1 MFMRLASL
9 ICHPIDTQRR
19 DTRRRGKFAMTVQ
32 PPLAFV
38 SACLLSLSLG
48 AVQAQQQGAAE
59 STTLVPTA
67 VVAPTA
73 GTRVI
78 VLQGQGNFRDL
89 GGYEAADGRHVKW
102 GMIYRSGELSHLTDA
117 DYRRLTTLDIRTIYD
132 LRDQS
137 ERASQPTVWDAG
149 PVSAFVSAKTEAVSG
164 TLSSLSDPKFDAAR
178 ARAALAD
185 FYARMPSLYA
195 PEYRA
200 IVHELLDGHAPL
212 LLHCTAGKDR
222 SGVASALI
230 LAALGVPRAT
240 IVHDYELTDQ
250 LLKPSA
256 EPPKTE
262 FMRRFQTL
270 PADVQRAM
278 MSADPTYIGAAFQSI
293 DVHYGSLQEYFSTE
307 LSLGPGEIK
316 RLQSLY
322 LQ

>member
-1 MFMRLASL
+1 
-9 ICHPIDTQRR
+9 
-19 DTRRRGKFAMTVQ
+19 
-32 PPLAFV
+32 
-38 SACLLSLSLG
+38 LSISLG

-59 STTLVPTA
+59 STTLVPTT
-67 VVAPTA
+67 VVAPTG

-149 PVSAFVSAKTEAVSG
+149 PVSAFVSAKTGVVSG

-185 FYARMPSLYA
+185 FYARMPSVYA

-240 IVHDYELTDQ
+240 IVQDYELTDQ

-307 LSLGPGEIK
+307 LSIGPGEIK
-316 RLQSLY
+316 RLRSLY